1 LTDLEVYLILRF
13 GIDLVSDILAS
24 VFSKL
29 MMILADRSFTK
40 GRRLEMAVRFVVRC
54 IVIAALLLSAQVA
67 SAQQAPQT
75 PAQVLSQSPNG
86 GPAMVTQVQNL
97 LNADKANLAAII
109 AFAKT
114 ATEDQRKA
122 IAQGLAQVAKSYAA
136 SDPAFA
142 TQIQQQV
149 AASGLPE
156 FAKAYAEAAGDTGT
170 ASAGGGGGGGG
181 GGPTAVGPP
190 TGGSNNGANVT
201 GSTFAANQTGL
212 TTGGSLGGG
221 GFSQISPF

>member
-1 LTDLEVYLILRF
+1 ML
-13 GIDLVSDILAS
+13 
-24 VFSKL
+24 
-29 MMILADRSFTK
+29 
-40 GRRLEMAVRFVVRC
+40 VRFVVRC
-54 IVIAALLLSAQVA
+54 LAVAALLVSAQVA
-67 SAQQAPQT
+67 IAQQGPQT
-75 PAQVLSQSPNG
+75 PSQALSQFPNG
-86 GPAMVTQVQNL
+86 GPAMVSQVQSL

-136 SDPAFA
+136 NDPAFA

-170 ASAGGGGGGGG
+170 ASTGGGGGGGGG
-181 GGPTAVGPP
+181 GGPTATGAP
-190 TGGSNNGANVT
+190 TGGPNT
-201 GSTFAANQTGL
+201 GSTLGTSSAVTSSTGL
-212 TTGGSLGGG
+212 LTGGSISGG
-221 GFSQISPF
+221 GFSQASAF